1 MSLAAKVGE
10 NAAESRKRCGA
21 DRPAAHGFRCAR
33 SQRGPNWE
41 LPKCERPKWESTKW
55 ECPKWELP
63 KWERPKWELA
73 EWERPQAGIG
83 LSGNGPKWE
92 SA

>member
-33 SQRGPNWE
+33 GQRGPNWE
-41 LPKCERPKWESTKW
+41 WPNLEWPKWELPKW
-55 ECPKWELP
+55 ECPKWESP

-83 LSGNGPKWE
+83 LSGNGPKRE
-92 SA
+92 RA